1 MLRRLYDWTMS
12 LAGRPSAEIWLA
24 VIAFVA
30 SDAASHVNGAD
41 YQVDGGYGQV

>member
-1 MLRRLYDWTMS
+1 MTR
-12 LAGRPSAEIWLA
+12 AGTPEEVAA

-41 YQVDGGYGQV
+41 YHADGGYGQV